1 MKRLNNYKIP
11 FLLATFIISSAAHT
25 QDSIAKQPV
34 LDVNYFSY
42 NNSVPY
48 VQVLARLKQGRKF
61 EPIKGVVIK
70 VYLDSVSSSFLM
82 TDKAVTDETG
92 RANAV
97 MPASLQEE
105 WNASATHKFIAEA
118 SGVKEF
124 EGEKAEA
131 EITKARLLI
140 DTATGSE
147 ARNITATFTALE
159 NGKWNPVK
167 DVEIKIAIKRM
178 DGSLTV
184 GDEPTYTTDSTGTVT
199 AEFKRD
205 SIPGDANGNIVLIAK
220 VEDNDN
226 YGNLSIE
233 KTAKWGA
240 PFTYHSTFNERS
252 LFASRNKTPVW
263 LLFMAYFI
271 IGIVWGTLLY
281 LVFQIFKIK
290 KLGKQ
295 AGQTFENGAQAKL
308 SSMAASKD

>member
-1 MKRLNNYKIP
+1 MKRLNNYRIL
-11 FLLATFIISSAAHT
+11 FLLTTFIVSSAAYT
-25 QDSIAKQPV
+25 QDSLAKQPL

-42 NNSVPY
+42 DNNIPY
-48 VQVLARLKQGRKF
+48 VQVMARLKQGRKF
-61 EPIKGVVIK
+61 EPIKGVNIK
-70 VYLDSVSSSFLM
+70 LYLDSVSSSLLI

-92 RANAV
+92 KANAG
-97 MPASLQEE
+97 MPTSLQKQ
-105 WNASATHKFIAEA
+105 WDASPTHKFIAEA

-124 EGEKAEA
+124 EGKSAET

-147 ARNITATFTALE
+147 TRSIVATFTALE

-178 DGSLTV
+178 DGNLTV
-184 GDEPTYTTDSTGTVT
+184 GDEPTYTTDSSGTVT

-205 SIPGDANGNIVLIAK
+205 SIPGDANGNLVLVAK
-220 VEDNDN
+220 VEDNDK

-240 PFTYHSTFNERS
+240 PFAYQSTFNERS
-252 LFASRNKTPVW
+252 LFASRNRTPVW

-271 IGIVWGTLLY
+271 IGIVWGTLIY

-295 AGQTFENGAQAKL
+295 AA
-308 SSMAASKD
+308 

>member
-1 MKRLNNYKIP
+1 MKRLKNYKIP
-11 FLLATFIISSAAHT
+11 LLLAAFIISYAAYT

-34 LDVNYFSY
+34 LDVSYFSY
-42 NNSVPY
+42 DNHIPY
-48 VQVLARLKQGRKF
+48 VQVMARLKQGRKF
-61 EPIKGVVIK
+61 EPVKGVILK
-70 VYLDSVSSSFLM
+70 VYLDSVSSSLLM

-92 RANAV
+92 KAEAV
-97 MPASLQEE
+97 MPASLQTE
-105 WNASATHKFIAEA
+105 WNASANHKFIAEA

-124 EGEKAEA
+124 EGERAEA

-147 ARNITATFTALE
+147 TKNVIATFTALE
-159 NGKWNPVK
+159 NGEWIPVK
-167 DVEIKIAIKRM
+167 DVDIKIAVKRM
-178 DGSLTV
+178 GGTLTI
-184 GDEPTYTTDSTGTVT
+184 GEEATYATDSSGTVA

-205 SIPGDANGNIVLIAK
+205 SIPGDANGNIVLIAT
-220 VEDNDN
+220 VEDNDK
-226 YGNLSIE
+226 YGNLSVE

-271 IGIVWGTLLY
+271 IGIVWGTLIF

-295 AGQTFENGAQAKL
+295 AV
-308 SSMAASKD
+308 

>member
-1 MKRLNNYKIP
+1 MKRLKNYKIP
-11 FLLATFIISSAAHT
+11 LLLAAFIISYAAYT

-34 LDVNYFSY
+34 LDVSYFSY
-42 NNSVPY
+42 DNHIPY
-48 VQVLARLKQGRKF
+48 VHVMARLKQGRKF
-61 EPIKGVVIK
+61 EPVKGVILK
-70 VYLDSVSSSFLM
+70 VYLDSVSSSLLM

-92 RANAV
+92 KAEAV
-97 MPASLQEE
+97 MPASLQTE
-105 WNASATHKFIAEA
+105 WNASANHKFIAEA

-124 EGEKAEA
+124 EGERAEA

-147 ARNITATFTALE
+147 TKNVIATFTALE
-159 NGKWNPVK
+159 NGEWIPVK
-167 DVEIKIAIKRM
+167 DVDIKIAVKRM
-178 DGSLTV
+178 GGTLTI
-184 GDEPTYTTDSTGTVT
+184 GEEATYATDSSGTVA

-205 SIPGDANGNIVLIAK
+205 SIPGDANGNIVLIAT
-220 VEDNDN
+220 VEDNDK
-226 YGNLSIE
+226 YGNLSVE

-271 IGIVWGTLLY
+271 IGIVWGTLIY

-295 AGQTFENGAQAKL
+295 AA
-308 SSMAASKD
+308 